1 MQTAYPIKPRILS
14 GSARRE
20 NPADTSSSGMLPS
33 GRPRL
38 RSRRHRIPCAAGW
51 LLLLALAGGTSPA
64 ARAAAGGPDG
74 DGYTWRDSLEA
85 GGPVFQWIEI
95 NATGREVVRTGD
107 NTSSITAASSGI
119 GETVKLDVPWMYRE
133 WHYSELVPTS
143 NGYLTTNRGDTGADF
158 SPDCP
163 LPATPS
169 HTAGGADARLY
180 VFHADL
186 EIAPDA
192 GGPSSGVYYQYFHD
206 SPHPQATGGVHVFEW
221 HRMRRKTG
229 NTTPFSFQVLLFDN
243 GDILM
248 QYLTGA
254 PETGTYFSIGVQ
266 DEASNTGLAYACN
279 GSRAVAASR
288 AVLFEPKTAVVNS
301 NSDAAGLPL
310 NVVTLRSA
318 LNDHLTHRIRF
329 APALAGQTITLTQG
343 PLRRLRPVVID
354 ASTLAQGITLSG
366 GGTHVLFERRPMDVS
381 SILKQGD
388 ALAFLYANNMTFTAT
403 PRVFNMDVGYPYD
416 GPPWNAAT
424 TFSARSLLLT
434 NCRITG
440 CVAGPETA
448 LTTTERGSPFG
459 QRDSV
464 PTLVKMNP
472 AAHLVLRG
480 CTVAG
485 NSARRG
491 FAFYGDGGGS
501 NFAPETDFAAIPRQV
516 LVLDSVF
523 ENNTTPDADQPA
535 LFFNLN
541 LAGSAMP
548 RLRAANSVF
557 RGNGLPV
564 VNLWLLDGGPNSFTD
579 CTFENN
585 NALVLKLNGF
595 GGGAATLERCTFH
608 GNTAGGISADR
619 LDPDLVN
626 CTFSANAG
634 ADFSVLRLAPLTDA
648 RVVLSTLHNNAA
660 AGSGAAFRVESNTQ
674 LRVQNSILDRNTN
687 QSASSPNVT
696 LAGGV
701 AIFSG
706 GNFVHPADATVPG
719 VNTAD
724 PRLGPL
730 APAGGPTMVHTP
742 QTDSPVL
749 DAGVSTGMLL
759 PLPATDQTGAARV
772 QDSDASGSAQVNS
785 GSVEYAA
792 PVKVTTAVDET
803 SNPATVSLREAV
815 AIAGAGG
822 RVTFDA
828 SLSGG
833 LITLS
838 SEILIPAS
846 MEIDAGS
853 LPAGITLRRST
864 GTALRITGGHTLT
877 LRKVTFDNCAP
888 GVLAQSG
895 ADVTLINCR
904 VQNCVTAP
912 GGAGLRSF
920 GGGTFV
926 LSNTYLLLNQSTG
939 GGGGALYMEGGGQ
952 LIMRDCA
959 VLGNSAAQHG
969 GGMYL
974 DGYSYLTLERCTFGR
989 NRTGQSGG
997 AFNGQGE
1004 ATLARVTV
1012 ADNRAAAGVGS
1023 FVWGGS
1029 GATLS
1034 FCTVFRNV
1042 GTTDG
1047 HVTFGAADVYSHC
1060 IVAENRSSLG
1070 LSNGDLSSVLG
1081 AYNLTDSTGGF
1092 FAAPNSRNG
1101 LPVFLSPLGWH
1112 GGFIPTCMPLAHS
1125 PAIDAADP
1133 STSAN
1138 LQEARG
1144 FWNKRDGN
1152 NDGVNRADLGAVEA
1166 FKPVVVTTL
1175 ADEFHTPS
1183 GAQVSLREAIRDCGN
1198 GGRILFAHGL
1208 NLGTATIGATGAL
1221 AIQGKAV
1228 TIDATSLPRGI
1239 TLAPTGAWGAMT
1251 VNATGSLSLHAV
1263 SIRDGDA
1270 GAGGGAIYNSGRTT
1284 LSRLALYDNTGISGG
1299 GGVYHA
1305 GVELIAD
1312 HCTFSG
1318 NSSIGE
1324 GSAIHAASGAGPVVL
1339 THCTLAEN
1347 ASTTGA
1353 ALHVSPQVRLEMNH
1367 TVLAANLRGGTT
1379 AHNLTLTGAVFFPD
1393 GYNAADTTEAAFTGT
1408 GDVQGPAVILKP
1420 LTNAGGWSRVHPP
1433 ADGSAILNA
1442 GGASFAG
1449 FGRHYDQCGHPR
1461 LNNSIID
1468 LGAHETGGSID
1479 FDNDGLF
1486 TWWEEVYGFTPSI
1499 PGEQTLDS
1507 DGDGVNNLA
1516 EFQQGT
1522 VPSLSSLLSS
1532 TVEILSVDTDA
1543 SNVTLSFTS
1552 NPGQVY
1558 RVEWCADLPDWQ
1570 TWANFLGASGS
1581 NTVAPLNGANISGM
1595 RKYFRVVR
1603 E

>member
-1 MQTAYPIKPRILS
+1 MRAFSTRMTPFVAARHVRLLQVLS
-14 GSARRE
+14 FG
-20 NPADTSSSGMLPS
+20 
-33 GRPRL
+33 
-38 RSRRHRIPCAAGW
+38 
-51 LLLLALAGGTSPA
+51 LALVLSEPA
-64 ARAAAGGPDG
+64 RTATGGPDT
-74 DGYTWRDSLEA
+74 DGYTWKDSLEA
-85 GGPVFQWIEI
+85 GGPVYQWIEI
-95 NATGREVVRTGD
+95 NATGREVVRAGD
-107 NTSSITAASSGI
+107 NTSSITAATSGI

-143 NGYLTTNRGDTGADF
+143 NGYLTTNRGDSGADF

-163 LPATPS
+163 LPAAPS
-169 HTAGGADARLY
+169 HTAGGPDARLY

-248 QYLTGA
+248 QYPTGA
-254 PETGTYFSIGVQ
+254 PEIGTYFSIGIQ
-266 DEASNTGLAYACN
+266 DEAANTGLAYACN
-279 GSRAVAASR
+279 GNRAVSASR

-301 NSDAAGLPL
+301 SSDAPGLPL
-310 NVVTLRSA
+310 SVVTLRGA
-318 LNDHLTHRIRF
+318 LDDLSTRRVRF
-329 APALAGQTITLTQG
+329 APALDGQTITLTQG

-354 ASTLAQGITLSG
+354 ASALTQGITLSG
-366 GGTHVLFERRPMDVS
+366 GGAHVLIERRPMDAS
-381 SILKQGD
+381 SNLKQGD
-388 ALAFLYANNMTFTAT
+388 ALAFLYANNVTFTAA
-403 PRVFNMDVGYPYD
+403 PRVFNMDVGYPYS
-416 GPPWNAAT
+416 GPPWNAPA

-440 CVAGPETA
+440 CVAGPETD
-448 LTTTERGSPFG
+448 LTSTERGSPFG
-459 QRDSV
+459 FRDSV

-501 NFAPETDFAAIPRQV
+501 ALAPETDFATIPRQV

-523 ENNTTPDADQPA
+523 ENNTTPDADEPA
-535 LFFNLN
+535 LFFNIN
-541 LAGSAMP
+541 LVGSPMP
-548 RLRAANSVF
+548 RLRVANSAF

-564 VNLWLLDGGPNSFTD
+564 ANLWLLDGGPHSFTD

-585 NALVLKLNGF
+585 NALVLDLNGF
-595 GGGAATLERCTFH
+595 GGGAATLERCTFY
-608 GNTAGGISADR
+608 GNTAGVISADR
-619 LDPDLVN
+619 LDPDIVN

-634 ADFSVLRLAPLTDA
+634 TDFSILRLAPLTDA

-674 LRVQNSILDRNTN
+674 LQVQNSILDRNTN

-696 LAGGV
+696 LAGGLAV
-701 AIFSG
+701 FSG
-706 GNFVHPADATVPG
+706 GNFVHPADPTVPG
-719 VNTAD
+719 VSTAD
-724 PRLGPL
+724 PLLGPL

-749 DAGVSTGMLL
+749 DAGVSTSLLL

-772 QDSDASGSAQVNS
+772 QDSDGSGSAQVNS

-815 AIAGAGG
+815 AATGAGG

-828 SLSGG
+828 SLSGA
-833 LITLS
+833 LLTLS
-838 SEILIPAS
+838 SEIVIPFT
-846 MEIDAGS
+846 MEIDASS

-864 GTALRITGGHTLT
+864 GTALRISGAHVLT

-920 GGGTFV
+920 GGGILT
-926 LSNTYLLLNQSTG
+926 LANTYLLLNRSTAG
-939 GGGGALYMEGGGQ
+939 SGGALYLEGGGQ

-959 VLGNSAAQHG
+959 VLGNTAAQHG

-974 DGYSYLTLERCTFGR
+974 DGYSYMTLERCTFGR
-989 NRTGQSGG
+989 NRSGQNGG
-997 AFNGQGE
+997 AFYGQGE

-1012 ADNRAAAGVGS
+1012 ADNRAAGGVGS
-1023 FVWGGS
+1023 FVWGGN

-1034 FCTVFRNV
+1034 FCTIFRNV

-1047 HVTFGAADVYSHC
+1047 HATLGAGDFYSHC

-1070 LSNGDLSSVLG
+1070 LSNGDLSSVQG
-1081 AYNLTDSTGGF
+1081 AYNLTDSSGGF

-1101 LPVFLSPLGWH
+1101 RPVFLSPLGWH

-1125 PAIDAADP
+1125 PAIDTADP

-1152 NDGVNRADLGAVEA
+1152 NDGVNRADIGAVEA

-1175 ADEFHTPS
+1175 ADEFNTPS

-1208 NLGTATIGATGAL
+1208 NLGTATIGASGAL

-1239 TLAPTGAWGAMT
+1239 TLAPSGAWGAMT
-1251 VNATGSLSLHAV
+1251 VNAAGSLSLHAV
-1263 SIRDGDA
+1263 SIRNGDA
-1270 GAGGGAIYNSGRTT
+1270 AGGGGAIYNSGRTT
-1284 LSRLALYDNTGISGG
+1284 LSRLALYDNSGTAAG
-1299 GGVYHA
+1299 GAVYHA

-1318 NSSIGE
+1318 NTSIGA
-1324 GSAIHAASGAGPVVL
+1324 GSAIYAASGAGPVVL

-1353 ALHVSPQVRLEMNH
+1353 ALHLSSQVRLEMNH
-1367 TVLAANLRGGTT
+1367 TVLAANLRGGTIP
-1379 AHNLTLTGAVFFPD
+1379 HNLTLTGANFFPD
-1393 GYNAADTTEAAFTGT
+1393 GYNAADTAEASFTGI
-1408 GDVQGPAVILKP
+1408 GDLQNTVIALKP
-1420 LTNAGGWSRVHPP
+1420 LAGAGGWSQVHPP
-1433 ADGSAILNA
+1433 VDGSVIVDA
-1442 GGASFAG
+1442 GGSSFAG
-1449 FGRHYDQCGHPR
+1449 FGRHYDQCGRPR
-1461 LNNSIID
+1461 LHNSVID
-1468 LGAHETGGSID
+1468 LGAHEAAAPMDSD
-1479 FDNDGLF
+1479 SDGLF

-1522 VPSLSSLLSS
+1522 VPTLSSLLSS
-1532 TVEILSVDTDA
+1532 TVEILSVDSDA
-1543 SNVTLSFTS
+1543 SNITLSFTS

-1558 RVEWCADLPDWQ
+1558 RVEWCADLPNWQ
-1570 TWANFLGASGS
+1570 TWANFLGASGP
-1581 NTVAPLNGANISGM
+1581 NTVAPLTGANISGG

>member
-1 MQTAYPIKPRILS
+1 MPLYLM
-14 GSARRE
+14 SARS
-20 NPADTSSSGMLPS
+20 T
-33 GRPRL
+33 RPTL
-38 RSRRHRIPCAAGW
+38 AHP
-51 LLLLALAGGTSPA
+51 LLLCALGLALATPS
-64 ARAAAGGPDG
+64 RAATGGPDG
-74 DGYTWRDSLEA
+74 DGYTWKDSLEA

-95 NATGREVVRTGD
+95 NASGREVVRSGD
-107 NTSSITAASSGI
+107 NTASTSPATSGI

-169 HTAGGADARLY
+169 HKAVGPDARLY

-206 SPHPQATGGVHVFEW
+206 SPHPQTTGGVHVFEW

-243 GDILM
+243 GDILT

-254 PETGTYFSIGVQ
+254 PETGTYFSIGIQ
-266 DEASNTGLAYACN
+266 DEAANTGLAYACLGN
-279 GSRAVAASR
+279 RAVAASR

-301 NSDAAGLPL
+301 NSDAPGLLFP
-310 NVVTLRSA
+310 VVTLRTA
-318 LNDHLTHRIRF
+318 LDDHLTQRIRF
-329 APALAGQTITLTQG
+329 APAVNGQTITLTQG
-343 PLRRLRPVVID
+343 PFRRTRPVVLD
-354 ASTLAQGITLSG
+354 ASSLAQGLTLSG
-366 GGTHVLFERRPMDVS
+366 GGTHVLFERRPLDLAG
-381 SILKQGD
+381 ITQQGD
-388 ALAFLYANNMTFTAT
+388 SASFVYANNLTFTAT
-403 PRVFNMDVGYPYD
+403 PRVFNMDVGVPYI
-416 GPPWNAAT
+416 GPPWNAAAN
-424 TFSARSLLLT
+424 FSARSLMLT

-440 CVAGPETA
+440 CMAGAETL
-448 LTTTERGSPFG
+448 LTDDERGSVFG
-459 QRDSV
+459 ERDTI
-464 PTLVKMNP
+464 PTLVKMKP

-480 CTVAG
+480 CTVDA
-485 NSARRG
+485 NVARRG
-491 FAFYGDGGGS
+491 FAFHGDNGGS
-501 NFAPETDFAAIPRQV
+501 PYAPETDFSTIPRQV
-516 LVLDSVF
+516 LILDSVF
-523 ENNTTPDADQPA
+523 EDNATPDADEPA
-535 LFFNLN
+535 LFYNTN
-541 LAGSAMP
+541 VAGSAMP
-548 RLRAANSVF
+548 RMHVENSVF
-557 RGNGLPV
+557 RDNDLPV
-564 VNLWLLDGGPNSFTD
+564 TRMWLLGDGGHGYSD

-585 NALVLKLNGF
+585 SALVLQLNGF
-595 GGGAATLERCTFH
+595 DDEPVLIERSTFS
-608 GNTAGGISADR
+608 GNTAGGILANEVD
-619 LDPDLVN
+619 LDLVN
-626 CTFSANAG
+626 CTFSANSG
-634 ADFSVLRLAPLTDA
+634 TDYSLLRLTPTTHA
-648 RVVLSTLHNNAA
+648 RLVHSTLHNNAA
-660 AGSGAAFRVESNTQ
+660 AGSGAAFRIETSAQ
-674 LRVQNSILDRNTN
+674 LSVQNCILDRSSN
-687 QSASSPNVT
+687 QSTTSPNIS

-701 AIFSG
+701 ATFHG
-706 GNFVHPADATVPG
+706 GLFVHPADIGIPG
-719 VNTAD
+719 VPSAD
-724 PRLGPL
+724 PLLGPL

-749 DAGVSTGMLL
+749 DAGVSTGLLL

-772 QDSDASGSAQVNS
+772 QDSDGSGSAQVNS

-815 AIAGAGG
+815 AATGAGG

-828 SLSGG
+828 SLSGA

-838 SEILIPAS
+838 SEIVIPVT

-853 LPAGITLRRST
+853 LPAGIMLRRAS
-864 GTALRITGGHTLT
+864 GTALRITGDRALT
-877 LRKVTFDNCAP
+877 VRKVTFDDCAP

-895 ADVTLINCR
+895 ADFTLINCR
-904 VQNCVTAP
+904 VQNCNAAP
-912 GGAGLRSF
+912 SGGGLRSF
-920 GGGTFV
+920 GGGIVT
-926 LSNTYLLLNQSTG
+926 LLNTYLLLNQSTG
-939 GGGGALYMEGGGQ
+939 GQGGALYMEGGGQ

-969 GGMYL
+969 GGFYM

-989 NRTGQSGG
+989 NRTGQDGG
-997 AFNGQGE
+997 AFNGEGD
-1004 ATLARVTV
+1004 ATLSRVTI
-1012 ADNRAAAGVGS
+1012 ADNRAAGGAGS
-1023 FVWGGS
+1023 FAWGGS

-1034 FCTVFRNV
+1034 FCTIFRNV

-1047 HVTFGAADVYSHC
+1047 HITLGAADVYSHC

-1070 LSNGDLSSVLG
+1070 LSNGDLFSVLG
-1081 AYNLTDSTGGF
+1081 TYNLTDSSPGF
-1092 FAAPNSRNG
+1092 QTAANSRNG

-1175 ADEFHTPS
+1175 TDEFNTPS

-1198 GGRILFAHGL
+1198 GGRILFAPAL
-1208 NLGTATIGATGAL
+1208 NLGTAAIGASGAL

-1239 TLAPTGAWGAMT
+1239 TLAPSGAWGAMT
-1251 VNATGSLSLHAV
+1251 VNAAGSLSLHAV

-1270 GAGGGAIYNSGRTT
+1270 AGGGGAIYNSGRTT
-1284 LSRLALYDNTGISGG
+1284 LSRLTLYDNSGTAGG
-1299 GGVYHA
+1299 GAVYHA

-1318 NSSIGE
+1318 NTSIGA
-1324 GSAIHAASGAGPVVL
+1324 GSAAYAANGAGPVVL

-1353 ALHVSPQVRLEMNH
+1353 ALHLSSQVRLEMNH
-1367 TVLAANLRGGTT
+1367 TVLAANLRGGTIP
-1379 AHNLTLTGAVFFPD
+1379 HNLTITGAVFFPD
-1393 GYNAADTTEAAFTGT
+1393 GYNAADTTETSFTGT
-1408 GDVQGPAVILKP
+1408 GDLQNPAVILKP
-1420 LTNAGGWSRVHPP
+1420 LSSAGGWSRIHPP
-1433 ADGSAILNA
+1433 ADGSLIVNA
-1442 GGASFAG
+1442 GGSSFAG
-1449 FGRHYDQCGHPR
+1449 FTRHYDQCGHPR
-1461 LNNSIID
+1461 VISSLID
-1468 LGAHETGGSID
+1468 LGAHESATSID

-1486 TWWEEVYGFTPSI
+1486 SWWEEVYGFTHSI

-1507 DGDGVNNLA
+1507 DGDGVNNLT

-1522 VPSLSSLLSS
+1522 VPTLSSVVSS
-1532 TVEILSVDTDA
+1532 TVEILSVDTDP
-1543 SNVTLSFTS
+1543 STVTLSFSS

-1558 RVEWCADLPDWQ
+1558 RIEWCSELPDWQ
-1570 TWANFLGASGS
+1570 TWTNFLGASGPI
-1581 NTVAPLNGANISGM
+1581 TVAPLNGANISGM